1 MQMKPESSDAAP
13 HDPTAENQSGYSQ
26 SDPGDIW
33 LGQVARRRKV
43 RRKRQQMLGISML
56 LAGYMSL
63 AVTADTDS
71 AWLLIR
77 VVGGFGLLFAGFA
90 VGIGPFIASIL
101 GDHE

>member
-1 MQMKPESSDAAP
+1 
-13 HDPTAENQSGYSQ
+13 
-26 SDPGDIW
+26 
-33 LGQVARRRKV
+33 
-43 RRKRQQMLGISML
+43 MLGISML